1 MIKFILSILI
11 FTVSTFSVH
20 AETSVW
26 KVNKGDN
33 IIYFGGT
40 VHLLRDSDF
49 PLPGEFD
56 FAYLNS
62 DRLVFE
68 TDIAALTTPEGQ
80 QKLIKS
86 MTAKPSERIE
96 QRLSAET
103 MKRLSAEITKRGMDI
118 NALKHFKASMIMIIL
133 QMNDLNQLG
142 VSSEGV
148 DSYYNKR
155 AVKDK
160 KSVVGFE
167 TIDEQFS
174 FLSAMGEGDEEQFVR
189 SSLDDLDKQL
199 LMYEKLISA
208 WRDGDNKKLDE
219 LIVSEMKLNYP
230 EVFEQLIVQRN
241 NNWFPKIKALF
252 NEPGTEYILVGAGHL
267 VGEDGILA
275 RLEKE
280 GYKVTQ
286 IALK

>member
-1 MIKFILSILI
+1 
-11 FTVSTFSVH
+11 
-20 AETSVW
+20 
-26 KVNKGDN
+26 
-33 IIYFGGT
+33 
-40 VHLLRDSDF
+40 
-49 PLPGEFD
+49 
-56 FAYLNS
+56 
-62 DRLVFE
+62 
-68 TDIAALTTPEGQ
+68 
-80 QKLIKS
+80 
-86 MTAKPSERIE
+86 
-96 QRLSAET
+96 
-103 MKRLSAEITKRGMDI
+103 
-118 NALKHFKASMIMIIL
+118 
-133 QMNDLNQLG
+133 
-142 VSSEGV
+142 
-148 DSYYNKR
+148 
-155 AVKDK
+155 
-160 KSVVGFE
+160 
-167 TIDEQFS
+167 
-174 FLSAMGEGDEEQFVR
+174 MGEGDEEQFVR

-230 EVFEQLIVQRN
+230 EVFEQLIVLRN